1 MGNIRKLYKL
11 FIDTR
16 RSLLDF
22 EDPNAEIT
30 DDYFKTCAK
39 FIPYLE
45 VVRKVNL
52 NRVYM
57 KAARKIQLS

>member
-1 MGNIRKLYKL
+1 MGDIRKLYKL
-11 FIDTR
+11 FMDTR

-30 DDYFKTCAK
+30 DEYFKTCAK

-45 VVRKVNL
+45 IVRKVNL
-52 NRVYM
+52 NRLYL
-57 KAARKIQLS
+57 KAAR